1 MNETEYILRLKG
13 EIDIEAV
20 IAASSESDAIDKAAA
35 VQEAI
40 NNQITID
47 CGNIA
52 NVKEIITN
60 EITLKFVCAE
70 IADHVAI
77 D

>member
-1 MNETEYILRLKG
+1 MNETEYRLRLKG

-20 IAASSESDAIDKAAA
+20 IAATSESDAIDKAAA

-47 CGNIA
+47 CGNIG

-60 EITLKFVCAE
+60 EITLRFVCAE
-70 IADHVAI
+70 IAD
-77 D
+77 

>member
-1 MNETEYILRLKG
+1 MNETEYRLRLKG

-20 IAASSESDAIDKAAA
+20 IAATSESDTIDKAAA

-47 CGNIA
+47 CGNID

-60 EITLKFVCAE
+60 EITLRFVCAE
-70 IADHVAI
+70 IAD
-77 D
+77 

>member
-1 MNETEYILRLKG
+1 MNETEYRLRLKG

-20 IAASSESDAIDKAAA
+20 IAATSESDAIDKAAA

-40 NNQITID
+40 NNQITLD

-70 IADHVAI
+70 IAD
-77 D
+77 

>member
-1 MNETEYILRLKG
+1 MNETEYRLRLKG

-20 IAASSESDAIDKAAA
+20 IAATSESDAINKAAA

-47 CGNIA
+47 CGYISD
-52 NVKEIITN
+52 VKEIIAN
-60 EITLKFVCAE
+60 EIALRFVCAE
-70 IADHVAI
+70 IAD
-77 D
+77 

>member
-1 MNETEYILRLKG
+1 MNETEYRLRLKG

-20 IAASSESDAIDKAAA
+20 IAATSESDAIDKAAV

-60 EITLKFVCAE
+60 EIALRFVCAE
-70 IADHVAI
+70 IAD
-77 D
+77 

>member
-1 MNETEYILRLKG
+1 MNETECRLRLKG

-20 IAASSESDAIDKAAA
+20 IAASSESDAINKAAA

-52 NVKEIITN
+52 HVKEIITN

-70 IADHVAI
+70 SAD
-77 D
+77 

>member
-1 MNETEYILRLKG
+1 MNETEYRLRLKG

-20 IAASSESDAIDKAAA
+20 IVATSESDAINKAAA

-60 EITLKFVCAE
+60 ETVLRFVCAE
-70 IADHVAI
+70 IAD
-77 D
+77 

>member
-20 IAASSESDAIDKAAA
+20 IAASSESDAIDKADAI
-35 VQEAI
+35 QEAI
-40 NNQITID
+40 NDQITID

-60 EITLKFVCAE
+60 EITLKYVCAE
-70 IADHVAI
+70 IAD
-77 D
+77 

>member
-1 MNETEYILRLKG
+1 MNETEYRLRLKG

-20 IAASSESDAIDKAAA
+20 IAATSESDAINKAAA
-35 VQEAI
+35 IQEAI

-60 EITLKFVCAE
+60 EITLRFVCAE
-70 IADHVAI
+70 IAD
-77 D
+77 

>member
-1 MNETEYILRLKG
+1 MNETEYRLRLKG

-20 IAASSESDAIDKAAA
+20 IAASSESNAIDKAAA
-35 VQEAI
+35 VQETI

-70 IADHVAI
+70 IAD
-77 D
+77 

>member
-1 MNETEYILRLKG
+1 MNETEYRLRLKG
-13 EIDIEAV
+13 EIYIEAV

-70 IADHVAI
+70 IAD
-77 D
+77 

>member
-1 MNETEYILRLKG
+1 MNETEYRLRLKG

-47 CGNIA
+47 YGHIA

-70 IADHVAI
+70 IAD
-77 D
+77 

>member
-1 MNETEYILRLKG
+1 MNETEYRLRLKG

-20 IAASSESDAIDKAAA
+20 IVATSESDAIDKAAA

-70 IADHVAI
+70 IAD
-77 D
+77 

>member
-1 MNETEYILRLKG
+1 MNETEYRLRLKG

-20 IAASSESDAIDKAAA
+20 IAASSESDAINKAAA

-47 CGNIA
+47 CDNIA

-70 IADHVAI
+70 IAD
-77 D
+77 

>member
-1 MNETEYILRLKG
+1 MNETEYRLRLKG

-20 IAASSESDAIDKAAA
+20 IAASSESDAIDKADAI
-35 VQEAI
+35 QEAI

-47 CGNIA
+47 CGHIA

-60 EITLKFVCAE
+60 EIALKFVCAE
-70 IADHVAI
+70 IAD
-77 D
+77 

>member
-1 MNETEYILRLKG
+1 MNETEYRLRLKG
-13 EIDIEAV
+13 VIDIEAV
-20 IAASSESDAIDKAAA
+20 IAATSESDAIDKADAI
-35 VQEAI
+35 QEAI

-52 NVKEIITN
+52 NAKEIITN

-70 IADHVAI
+70 IAD
-77 D
+77 

>member
-1 MNETEYILRLKG
+1 MNETEYRLRLKG

-20 IAASSESDAIDKAAA
+20 ITATSESDAIDKAAA

-47 CGNIA
+47 CGNID

-60 EITLKFVCAE
+60 EITLRFVCAE
-70 IADHVAI
+70 IAD
-77 D
+77 

>member
-1 MNETEYILRLKG
+1 MNETEYRLRLKG

-20 IAASSESDAIDKAAA
+20 IAATSGSDAIDKAAA

-70 IADHVAI
+70 IAD
-77 D
+77 

>member
-1 MNETEYILRLKG
+1 MNETEYRLRLKG
-13 EIDIEAV
+13 GIDIEAV
-20 IAASSESDAIDKAAA
+20 IAATSESDAIDKAAT

-52 NVKEIITN
+52 DVKEIITN
-60 EITLKFVCAE
+60 EIVLRFVCAE
-70 IADHVAI
+70 IAD
-77 D
+77 

>member
-1 MNETEYILRLKG
+1 MNETEYRLRLKG

-20 IAASSESDAIDKAAA
+20 IAATSESDAIAKAGA
-35 VQEAI
+35 VQETI

-52 NVKEIITN
+52 DVKEIITN
-60 EITLKFVCAE
+60 EIILRFVCAG
-70 IADHVAI
+70 IAD
-77 D
+77 

>member
-1 MNETEYILRLKG
+1 MNETEYRLRLKG

-20 IAASSESDAIDKAAA
+20 IAASSESDAINKAAA

-40 NNQITID
+40 NSQITID
-47 CGNIA
+47 CGNIS

-70 IADHVAI
+70 IAD
-77 D
+77 

>member
-1 MNETEYILRLKG
+1 MNETEYRLRLKG
-13 EIDIEAV
+13 KIDIEAV

-70 IADHVAI
+70 IAD
-77 D
+77 

>member
-1 MNETEYILRLKG
+1 MNETEYRLRLKG

-20 IAASSESDAIDKAAA
+20 IAATSEIDAIDKAAA

-60 EITLKFVCAE
+60 EIALKFVCAE
-70 IADHVAI
+70 IAD
-77 D
+77 

>member
-1 MNETEYILRLKG
+1 MNETEYRLRLKG

-20 IAASSESDAIDKAAA
+20 IAATSESDAIDKAAA
-35 VQEAI
+35 IQEAI

-70 IADHVAI
+70 IAD
-77 D
+77 

>member
-1 MNETEYILRLKG
+1 MNETEYRLRLKG

-20 IAASSESDAIDKAAA
+20 IAATSESDAIDKAAA
-35 VQEAI
+35 VQETI

-70 IADHVAI
+70 IAD
-77 D
+77 

>member
-1 MNETEYILRLKG
+1 MNETEYRLRLKG

-20 IAASSESDAIDKAAA
+20 IAATSESDAINKAAA

-70 IADHVAI
+70 IAD
-77 D
+77 

>member
-1 MNETEYILRLKG
+1 MNETEYRRRLKG
-13 EIDIEAV
+13 GIDIEAV
-20 IAASSESDAIDKAAA
+20 IAATSESDAIDKADAI
-35 VQEAI
+35 QETI

-70 IADHVAI
+70 IAD
-77 D
+77 

>member
-1 MNETEYILRLKG
+1 MDEIEYRLRLKG
-13 EIDIEAV
+13 GIDIEAV
-20 IAASSESDAIDKAAA
+20 IAASSESDAIDKADAI
-35 VQEAI
+35 QEAI

-70 IADHVAI
+70 IAD
-77 D
+77 

>member
-1 MNETEYILRLKG
+1 MNETEYRLRLKS

-35 VQEAI
+35 VQDAI
-40 NNQITID
+40 NNQIMID

-70 IADHVAI
+70 IAD
-77 D
+77 

>member
-1 MNETEYILRLKG
+1 MNETEYRLRLKG

-60 EITLKFVCAE
+60 EITLKFICAE
-70 IADHVAI
+70 IAD
-77 D
+77 

>member
-1 MNETEYILRLKG
+1 MNETEYRLRLKG

-20 IAASSESDAIDKAAA
+20 IAATSESDAIDKAAA

-47 CGNIA
+47 CDNID

-60 EITLKFVCAE
+60 EITLRFVCAE
-70 IADHVAI
+70 IAD
-77 D
+77 

>member
-1 MNETEYILRLKG
+1 MNETECRLRLKG

-20 IAASSESDAIDKAAA
+20 IAATSESDAINKADA

-40 NNQITID
+40 NNQITIN
-47 CGNIA
+47 CGNIV

-60 EITLKFVCAE
+60 EIILRFVCAG
-70 IADHVAI
+70 IAD
-77 D
+77 

>member
-1 MNETEYILRLKG
+1 MNETEYRLRLKG

-20 IAASSESDAIDKAAA
+20 IAASSKSDAIDKADA

-70 IADHVAI
+70 IAD
-77 D
+77 

>member
-1 MNETEYILRLKG
+1 MNETEYRLRLKG

-20 IAASSESDAIDKAAA
+20 IAATSESDAIDKAVA

-47 CGNIA
+47 CGNIG

-60 EITLKFVCAE
+60 EIALKFVCAE
-70 IADHVAI
+70 IAD
-77 D
+77 

>member
-1 MNETEYILRLKG
+1 MNETEYRLRLKG
-13 EIDIEAV
+13 GIDIEAV
-20 IAASSESDAIDKAAA
+20 IAATSESNAIDKADA

-70 IADHVAI
+70 IAD
-77 D
+77 

>member
-1 MNETEYILRLKG
+1 MNETEYRLRLKG

-20 IAASSESDAIDKAAA
+20 IAATSESDAIDKAAA

-60 EITLKFVCAE
+60 EITLRFVCAE
-70 IADHVAI
+70 IAD
-77 D
+77 

>member
-1 MNETEYILRLKG
+1 MNETEYRLRLKG

-20 IAASSESDAIDKAAA
+20 IAASSESDAIDKADTI
-35 VQEAI
+35 QEAI

-60 EITLKFVCAE
+60 EIALKFVCAE
-70 IADHVAI
+70 IAD
-77 D
+77 

>member
-1 MNETEYILRLKG
+1 MNETEYRLRLKG
-13 EIDIEAV
+13 KIDIEAV
-20 IAASSESDAIDKAAA
+20 IAATSESDAIDKAAA

-60 EITLKFVCAE
+60 EIILKYVCAE
-70 IADHVAI
+70 IAD
-77 D
+77 